1 MTIDSE
7 EFRKIM
13 FSLPDEYQLSQ
24 HTEKDVKETMIKLDI
39 NRDGDEFKKFV
50 KELFNKLIKNKRKGS
65 A

>member
-50 KELFNKLIKNKRKGS
+50 RE
-65 A
+65 